1 MTRIAAFLAR
11 LRALLAVPTPES
23 GGLVEQAPVVGVRE
37 IFRRFW
43 PYTRPY
49 RWWWALVVLLVLVG
63 PVLDTVTIW
72 LFKILVDQVL
82 VPRDFELFFALG
94 GAYLGITVLSGI
106 VGFTDEYVSTW
117 VAERFLLDLRT
128 DLFGHLH
135 GLSIGFLDR
144 RKTGDT
150 LSRLTGD
157 VNAIENLVLSGT
169 IQALSYLFKIVLFTG
184 ALFVLSWRLAV
195 VSLIAVPAFWAS
207 ARYFSRRIKA
217 ASREKR
223 RRSGTIGAVAEESLS
238 NASLVKAYGRESAE
252 TDRFHRENL
261 GSFAAEMVATR
272 LHALF
277 TPLVDLLEIG
287 GVLLIVGLGTWELSR
302 GSISLGGLLVFLGYL
317 SQLYSPVRGFGR
329 LTNTVYAASAG
340 AERIIELLDEIPEV
354 RDPVRPRRLGRVRG
368 DVVFHDV
375 SFRYPN
381 TDRDALHRISFDVH
395 SGQTIALVGA
405 SGSGKSTAGKLLL
418 RFYDPDSGAV
428 TIDGVDLREA
438 EQQAVRRNISIVL
451 QDALVVD
458 DSVWENIAWGRPDA
472 TERDVLEAARGADA
486 HEFIT
491 ALPDGYRTRV
501 GAHGSLLSGGQRQ
514 RIAIARAMLRDAP
527 ILLLDEPTV
536 GLDAASS
543 ARVLAP
549 LRRLMADR
557 TSIVVSHNLI
567 TVRDANLILLL
578 DHGRIA
584 ESGTHAEL
592 MHRDGGYAF
601 LYRLQQRGSP
611 VPQREPA

>member
-1 MTRIAAFLAR
+1 MSLIVSLLAR
-11 LRALLAVPTPES
+11 LRALLTVPGAETEV
-23 GGLVEQAPVVGVRE
+23 LVEQAPAVGVRE

-43 PYTRPY
+43 PYARPY
-49 RWWWALVVLLVLVG
+49 RRWWAFVVLLVLIG
-63 PVLDTVTIW
+63 PLLDTATIW
-72 LFKILVDQVL
+72 MFKILVDDVL
-82 VPRDFELFFALG
+82 VPRDFGLFFALG
-94 GAYLGITVLSGI
+94 AAYLGITVLAGI
-106 VGFTDEYVSTW
+106 VGFTDEYLSTW

-144 RKTGDT
+144 RKVGDT

-157 VNAIENLVLSGT
+157 VSAIENLVLSGT
-169 IQALSYLFKIVLFTG
+169 VQALSYLFKIVLFTG

-195 VSLIAVPAFWAS
+195 VSLIAVPAFWLT

-238 NASLVKAYGRESAE
+238 NAALVKAYGRERAE
-252 TDRFHRENL
+252 TERFHRENL

-277 TPLVDLLEIG
+277 SPLVDLLELG
-287 GVLLIVGLGTWELSR
+287 GVLLIIGLGTWELSR
-302 GSISLGGLLVFLGYL
+302 GTITLGGLLVFLGYL

-340 AERIIELLDEIPEV
+340 AERIIELLEQVPDV
-354 RDPVRPRRLGRVRG
+354 RDPVHPRRLGRARG
-368 DVVFHDV
+368 EVAFDAV

-381 TDRDALHRISFDVH
+381 TERDAVHRVAFSVRP
-395 SGQTIALVGA
+395 GQSLALVGA
-405 SGSGKSTAGKLLL
+405 SGSGKSTVGKLLL
-418 RFYDPDSGAV
+418 RFYDPDTGAV
-428 TIDGVDLREA
+428 TLDGLDLRSV
-438 EQQAVRRNISIVL
+438 EQQEVRHNISVVL

-458 DSVWENIAWGRPDA
+458 ASVRDNIAWGRPGA
-472 TERDVLEAARGADA
+472 TDREVVRAARAADA

-491 ALPDGYRTRV
+491 ALPDGYRTTV
-501 GAHGSLLSGGQRQ
+501 GARGSLLSGGQRQ
-514 RIAIARAMLRDAP
+514 RIAIARAMLRNAP
-527 ILLLDEPTV
+527 VLLLDEPTV

-543 ARVLAP
+543 ARVLEP

-557 TSIVVSHNLI
+557 TSIVIAHNLM
-567 TVRDANLILLL
+567 TVRDADQILLL
-578 DHGRIA
+578 DDGRIA
-584 ESGTHAEL
+584 ESGTHAQL
-592 MHRDGGYAF
+592 MRRNGRYAS
-601 LYRLQQRGSP
+601 LYRMQQEEP
-611 VPQREPA
+611 VVRELA